1 MVVTFP
7 FFRLK
12 SGLGSISFVHFTGR
26 DDGVANI
33 REMSGKGRFRLG
45 GSVSTYCNNYSGG
58 LVGSDLSMCHQRP
71 KVFSQT
77 YTSSSC
83 FHWLLSLSYA
93 AILLISSRGV
103 WLEWKYSQVAVKRA
117 TERAWW
123 SKRRWFKLSVHLNDQ
138 KTFFTSRFFFSCRE
152 FWFILS
158 RFLRFLSPP

>member
-26 DDGVANI
+26 DNGVANI

-103 WLEWKYSQVAVKRA
+103 WLEWKYSQVVVKRA

-138 KTFFTSRFFFSCRE
+138 KTFLQRVLVY
-152 FWFILS
+152 FIQVFEISVSTLMQ
-158 RFLRFLSPP
+158 